1 MVILAEHRL
10 PARVL
15 DELAAGRG
23 GVAAVERLRAAQ
35 RSKTLLAVR
44 ALVLLVRE
52 TRHPD
57 EAAVCSAYRLLTA
70 LPPAERTAA
79 LGHPPVAAWAFGTA
93 SLLRR
98 GEPGATHPGLL
109 AAVAAAA
116 AVRAGTDA
124 DLDVPLDPG
133 AAGRLDL
140 PGLGTVLLPP
150 STRRARVR
158 VSDGRARAY
167 GAGERIDIGTGP
179 PTDPR
184 WRPVPRLEVAH
195 RGLPLSLLLD
205 TPAWRHVPAAG
216 TGHRI
221 GGTVTGAWRSRLAG
235 GWRLLV
241 EHHRPVAGEI
251 SAALRVLAPL
261 PAPRAGTRSGTFHH
275 AFGSV
280 TMSMPP
286 DARSAAVTL
295 AHEIQHLKLAALTD
309 MFALIEPGPREL
321 FYAPWRRD
329 PRPLDALLQ
338 GAYAHLGVAGF
349 WRRQTRVARAGAPR
363 HHAEVE
369 FARWHR
375 AADET
380 VRVLAAQRRLTPVGR
395 RLVHGMAGML
405 DRWAGEP
412 VSRQAATEAGRLLDA
427 HRARWERTRAPTGP
441 TRG

>member
-1 MVILAEHRL
+1 MIPDGHRL
-10 PARVL
+10 PTWVL

-23 GVAAVERLRAAQ
+23 GAAAVERLRAAQ

-44 ALVLLVRE
+44 TLVLLVRE
-52 TRHPD
+52 IRHPD
-57 EAAVCSAYRLLTA
+57 EAAVCSAYRLLAA
-70 LPPAERTAA
+70 LPPAERTTA
-79 LGHPPVAAWAFGTA
+79 LGHPPVAAWAFDTA

-109 AAVAAAA
+109 AAVAATA

-150 STRRARVR
+150 SATRARVR
-158 VSDGRARAY
+158 VSHGRARAY
-167 GAGERIDIGTGP
+167 GAGERIDIGTDRP
-179 PTDPR
+179 DPR
-184 WRPVPRLEVAH
+184 WRPAPRLDVAH
-195 RGLPLSLLLD
+195 RGLPLSLLVD
-205 TPAWRHVPAAG
+205 TPTWRHVPAAG
-216 TGHRI
+216 AGHRI
-221 GGTVTGAWRSRLAG
+221 GGTVTGAWRARLAG
-235 GWRLLV
+235 AWRLLV

-251 SAALRVLAPL
+251 SAALRALAPIA
-261 PAPRAGTRSGTFHH
+261 APPTGTRSGTFHH

-280 TMSMPP
+280 AMSMPP

-309 MFALIEPGPREL
+309 MFALLEPGPREL

-329 PRPLDALLQ
+329 PRPLDGLLH
-338 GAYAHLGVAGF
+338 GAYAHLGVADF
-349 WRRQTRVARAGAPR
+349 WRRQARVVRAGAPR

-369 FARWHR
+369 FVRWRR
-375 AADET
+375 ATDET
-380 VRVLAAQRRLTPVGR
+380 IRVLIAQRRLTPVGR
-395 RLVHGMAGML
+395 RLVHGMAGVL
-405 DRWAGEP
+405 DQWADEP
-412 VSRQAATEAGRLLDA
+412 VSREATTEAGRLLDA